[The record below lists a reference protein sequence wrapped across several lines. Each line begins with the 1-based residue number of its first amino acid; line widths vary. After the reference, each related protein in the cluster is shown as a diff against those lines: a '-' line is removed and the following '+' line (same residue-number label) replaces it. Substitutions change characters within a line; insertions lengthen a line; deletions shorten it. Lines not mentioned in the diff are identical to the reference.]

1 MRCSPK
7 LFAPGLFVAGLSDT
21 ARMWWDDQ
29 VNGAPAAMLPAVQ
42 DSSTPAPAVQSSTC
56 HRLPAPPGE
65 PWQRW
70 WQYSRHSARCWMNGI
85 APPVIDVFGPVLGDD
100 EDGLLETEMT
110 YSRLYGGDGR
120 YRRSDFIVVGRPALM
135 AGALAA
141 NAVINH
147 RRKVA
152 ARRVAE
158 VCWRDT
164 QSVRVWATT
173 HRLITDTSFGLVDFY
188 YEAASEFYPDLD
200 DWALTLG
207 FGDSCPPL
215 RLTGPAAPAVCLWAA
230 TAILGDRWPR
240 DPRLA
245 RLVA

>member
-1 MRCSPK
+1 MF
-7 LFAPGLFVAGLSDT
+7 FAAALFVAGFSDT

-29 VNGAPAAMLPAVQ
+29 TNGAPAPMLPTVW
-42 DSSTPAPAVQSSTC
+42 DSSTPASAVQSSTG
-56 HRLPAPPGE
+56 HRPPAPQRDL
-65 PWQRW
+65 WQWW
-70 WQYSRHSARCWMNGI
+70 WQYSRHSAGCWMNGI
-85 APPVIDVFGPVLGDD
+85 APPVIDVYGPVLGDD

-110 YSRLYGGDGR
+110 YSRLYGGDGG
-120 YRRSDFIVVGRPALM
+120 YCRSDFIVAGRPSLM

-141 NAVINH
+141 NAVVNH

-152 ARRVAE
+152 ARREAE

-173 HRLITDTSFGLVDFY
+173 HRLITDTSFGLVDFC

-200 DWALTLG
+200 NWALTLG

-215 RLTGPAAPAVCLWAA
+215 RLTGPAAPAICLWSA